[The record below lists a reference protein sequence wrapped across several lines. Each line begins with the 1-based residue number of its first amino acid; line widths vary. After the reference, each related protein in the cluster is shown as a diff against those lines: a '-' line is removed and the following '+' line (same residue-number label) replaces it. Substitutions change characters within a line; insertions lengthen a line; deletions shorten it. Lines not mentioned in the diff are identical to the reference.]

1 VAVKAISFP
10 HRRSTAVDATATWWH
25 LVILHDEHERKIVG
39 GALVRGSCNPWSA
52 HFRAACMC
60 RAFGNDAQAVSVM
73 LSDSDVSAD
82 VMILGGPNVFSADR
96 VFTAEEA
103 KKIAEQ
109 WDIYP

>member
-1 VAVKAISFP
+1 
-10 HRRSTAVDATATWWH
+10 
-25 LVILHDEHERKIVG
+25 
-39 GALVRGSCNPWSA
+39 
-52 HFRAACMC
+52 MC